1 MFLNIVIYLSI
12 FFAII
17 KLEDLVME
25 LVMILNIVFFAIIG
39 LVIISAVIGLFRR
52 SFVTL
57 VGLGV
62 FVILIAVFAL
72 SLGSISNFVLQY
84 DLTTIEA
91 IPTTYD
97 LVINQ
102 ETYTISLETLEIAL
116 QDVLHAVSEAA
127 GASEAGSADFEE
139 YIYALTVNIGR
150 YFTFGLMVFVA
161 WFISGIATFI
171 TRIVMW
177 IVSRANPKKRHIFF
191 ASSAFSA
198 LKTTVAF
205 FAMVMPFT
213 AIANAVLVAYRD
225 PQNADLSDTPP
236 ASMQEVATYVDAY
249 DQSLLSKLM
258 FSWTKSPTTGKTLD
272 ITLMDWIAGAEYKDE
287 KIAFTDELI
296 AFTGIAKTL
305 ASSGIL
311 DHEGDL
317 STFDWSVFAQ
327 EEAVDTIFNN
337 LKHSHLVMSGSPLLM
352 SIMLSSAG
360 NTLVDES
367 FIEPLT
373 TDVVDADYV
382 VEFAALQGM
391 LNSFIRAGAFTAL
404 LDFIFAA
411 EEDRAA
417 LESALYESLLGE
429 DALPDVREAFAFFD
443 TSIIL
448 SRMTPAL
455 LASMAMGENQTN
467 INGFLEQIIPTE
479 YEDFADYQWGH
490 EMDVIFS
497 SLASIYQDDETFVD
511 FFGGAAGDES
521 SPSWQEYLL
530 NHKESVLDA
539 FTGPVDTSEQLVDVD
554 ENNVYQGELPVLL
567 DSDLIMEAVDPLIR
581 FMFRDFNVENGIAL
595 LAFEAQMAALNDPDP
610 AIRRANYKLGIRDM
624 LDLLIDGVPTDYDN
638 IEDIFPIPDTI
649 VVDKENNTV
658 TTTEEIVI
666 APENITDAGYD
677 IPDGLET
684 DEEGNIIIPAG
695 SYVDEDGIHLPD
707 GTIIPLEVPSGRYH
721 FIPTMKFEYALF

>member
-57 VGLGV
+57 VGLVV

-127 GASEAGSADFEE
+127 GASEAGSADFKE

-161 WFISGIATFI
+161 WFISGITTFI

-317 STFDWSVFAQ
+317 STFDGRCSP
-327 EEAVDTIFNN
+327 EEPWTQF
-337 LKHSHLVMSGSPLLM
+337 
-352 SIMLSSAG
+352 
-360 NTLVDES
+360 
-367 FIEPLT
+367 
-373 TDVVDADYV
+373 
-382 VEFAALQGM
+382 Q
-391 LNSFIRAGAFTAL
+391 
-404 LDFIFAA
+404 
-411 EEDRAA
+411 
-417 LESALYESLLGE
+417 
-429 DALPDVREAFAFFD
+429 
-443 TSIIL
+443 
-448 SRMTPAL
+448 
-455 LASMAMGENQTN
+455 
-467 INGFLEQIIPTE
+467 
-479 YEDFADYQWGH
+479 
-490 EMDVIFS
+490 
-497 SLASIYQDDETFVD
+497 
-511 FFGGAAGDES
+511 
-521 SPSWQEYLL
+521 
-530 NHKESVLDA
+530 
-539 FTGPVDTSEQLVDVD
+539 
-554 ENNVYQGELPVLL
+554 
-567 DSDLIMEAVDPLIR
+567 
-581 FMFRDFNVENGIAL
+581 
-595 LAFEAQMAALNDPDP
+595 
-610 AIRRANYKLGIRDM
+610 
-624 LDLLIDGVPTDYDN
+624 
-638 IEDIFPIPDTI
+638 
-649 VVDKENNTV
+649 
-658 TTTEEIVI
+658 
-666 APENITDAGYD
+666 
-677 IPDGLET
+677 
-684 DEEGNIIIPAG
+684 
-695 SYVDEDGIHLPD
+695 
-707 GTIIPLEVPSGRYH
+707 
-721 FIPTMKFEYALF
+721 